1 MRRFTAVLAACVAT
15 AALPA
20 AASAERPAWAGEK
33 PGNYGSC
40 VAWEAMFGDAP
51 VHEFIDR
58 TSPLVTHDS
67 EGQFTSGPK
76 NPDGTVMACVIDFGA
91 PPAE

>member
-1 MRRFTAVLAACVAT
+1 MRRLTTVLAIATAT

-20 AASAERPAWAGEK
+20 AASAERPSWAGEK

-40 VAWEAMFGDAP
+40 VAYEAMTGGP
-51 VHEFIDR
+51 VTEFIGR

-67 EGQFTSGPK
+67 EGEVTSGPK
-76 NPDGTVMACVIDFGA
+76 NPDGDVMACVINWG
-91 PPAE
+91 PAGSE